1 MKWTLATPRFAVLR
15 FAIVGSLAFALDG
28 GLLMLCERLGL
39 GLYLGRALSLSASVL
54 FTYFLNRSFTFRSA
68 TLPSWAEFG
77 LYVHSVIKGT
87 VLNYG
92 LYGVGIY
99 LSAHPIVS
107 LALATLASATFN
119 FFQFRKVFALDKNP
133 ADR

>member
-1 MKWTLATPRFAVLR
+1 MKCTLAAPRFAVLR

-39 GLYLGRALSLSASVL
+39 GLYLGRALSLSASIL

-68 TLPSWAEFG
+68 ALPSWAEFG
-77 LYVHSVIKGT
+77 LYVHSIIKGT
-87 VLNYG
+87 ALNYG

-99 LSAHPIVS
+99 LDVHPI
-107 LALATLASATFN
+107 LALAVATLASAAFN
-119 FFQFRKVFALDKNP
+119 FLQFRKVFAFCKTP
-133 ADR
+133 TDR